1 MEKSKNKFYIR
12 TYGCQMN
19 KYDSEIIKNLL
30 LKLNF
35 REVSTPEEADYV
47 FLNTCAVREHAE
59 KRVFGRLD
67 SLKGLKRVKPDTV
80 IGVLGCVAK
89 YHPELI
95 GHPVVDFLAP
105 PDSYRN
111 LIQWLKTKRKGTI
124 PENENEEYSDIF
136 ISPNKISSYLS
147 ITRGC
152 NYFCSYCVVPYT
164 RGRIR
169 SRPPEDILEE
179 AQSLVDSGTK
189 EIILLGQNINA
200 YHYNGIDFPEI
211 LKRVSSIKGVKRL
224 GFLTSHP
231 GDLPK
236 ELFSVMAAFDNITN
250 YLHLPLQS
258 GSDKILTRM
267 NRRYKLRDYIK
278 IIEEAR
284 NLMPDLNLT
293 TDIIVGFPG
302 EEEEDFQKTLDAMK
316 RIRFEQA
323 YMFAYSK
330 RKGTFAALFP
340 NQVEKKVRKQRLQRL
355 IYTQN
360 EITREKARE
369 LIGKEMEV
377 LILGEGKKGYKLGK
391 NRNGRIIMTDG
402 VAKIGTE
409 YIIKINK
416 VNGWVPF
423 GGIKKEA

>member
-19 KYDSEIIKNLL
+19 KYDSEVIKNLL

-35 REVSTPEEADYV
+35 REVSSPEEADYV

-179 AQSLVDSGTK
+179 AQSLVNSGTK

-267 NRRYKLRDYIK
+267 NRGYKLKDYMK

-284 NLMPDLNLT
+284 NLMPDSNLT

-302 EEEEDFQKTLDAMK
+302 EKEEDFQKTLDAMK
-316 RIRFEQA
+316 RIRFDQA
-323 YMFAYSK
+323 YMFAYSN
-330 RKGTFAALFP
+330 RKGTLSALFP

-369 LIGKEMEV
+369 LIGKEREV
-377 LILGEGKKGYKLGK
+377 LILGEGKKGCKLGK
-391 NRNGRIIMTDG
+391 DRNGRIIMTDG